1 MSTPNNDEVEGKFD
15 QAKGWVKDK
24 VGEAT
29 GDGNLEAEGEAENAK
44 GHAQESWG
52 KVKRGVGDAVKG
64 VGDAISNAGKD
75 VDKA

>member
-1 MSTPNNDEVEGKFD
+1 MSTPNKDEVEGKFD

-29 GDGNLEAEGEAENAK
+29 GDKSLEAEGEAENAK

-52 KVKRGVGDAVKG
+52 KVKRGVGDAVEG

-75 VDKA
+75 VNKG

>member
-1 MSTPNNDEVEGKFD
+1 MSIPNNDEVEGKFD

-29 GDGNLEAEGEAENAK
+29 GDRDLEAEGEAENAG
-44 GHAQESWG
+44 GHAQEGWG
-52 KVKRGVGDAVKG
+52 KVKRGVGDAVDA